1 MEVTVIDYELTDE
14 QKQMQETARKFAVDR
29 IRGKGEKEYVYREC
43 EMHKAIPD
51 KIRNEY
57 VENGFPLIDFP
68 EDLGGLAQGTVT
80 RAIVEEELAWGD
92 AGMALGLD
100 GPGLGAQVI
109 LELGSAAQ
117 KKTYL
122 SNISNAS
129 FRVALA
135 ISEKNIDDDTFGNM
149 TVTAKDGVIN
159 GEKLFVYGAKEA
171 KLFVVIAKT
180 GTAENTSDLRA
191 FVVEAGAPGVTIGA
205 ASEKCGLRTVEC
217 FKVTFANVKG
227 TALEGTDIEKALSR
241 IRILTAARLVGI
253 AQAATQYSTQY
264 AQERPAFGKM
274 IGQFQSVAFMI
285 ADMFTETNSARWM
298 VWEAASIHDKGKD
311 SKLKSLQALAQAADV
326 ALRASNDCVQTL
338 GGAGF
343 IDDYPA
349 EKWLRDSRQLGVLIG
364 SIGMCDSA
372 AADLILAGTK

>member
-1 MEVTVIDYELTDE
+1 MISFELTDE

-51 KIRNEY
+51 KIRNDY

-68 EDLGGLAQGTVT
+68 EDLGGLAQGTIT
-80 RAIVEEELAWGD
+80 RAIVEEEISWGD
-92 AGMALGLD
+92 SGLALGLD

-109 LELGSAAQ
+109 LELGSSEQ
-117 KKTYL
+117 KKNYL
-122 SNISNAS
+122 SSIGEAS
-129 FRVALA
+129 CRIALA
-135 ISEKNIDDDTFGNM
+135 ISEKSIDDDTFGTM
-149 TVTAKDGVIN
+149 KTTAKDGVIN
-159 GEKLFVYGAKEA
+159 GEKLWVYGAKEA

-180 GTAENTSDLRA
+180 GSAEDTSDLRA
-191 FVVEAGAPGVTIGA
+191 FVVEASAPGVTIGA
-205 ASEKCGLRTVEC
+205 AAEKCGLRTVEC
-217 FKVTFANVKG
+217 CKVNFANVKAVPLAG
-227 TALEGTDIEKALSR
+227 AEIEKALSR

-253 AQAATQYSTQY
+253 AQASTEYSAQY

-285 ADMFTETNSARWM
+285 ADMYTETNSARWL
-298 VWEAASIHDKGKD
+298 VWEAAVLHDKGKD
-311 SKLKSLQALAQAADV
+311 SRLKSLQALAHASDV
-326 ALRASNDCVQTL
+326 AVRAANDCVQVL

-349 EKWLRDSRQLGVLIG
+349 EKWLRDARQLSILLG
-364 SIGMCDSA
+364 SVGMNDLA
-372 AADLILAGTK
+372 AAEIIFAPKPAAK